1 MKQNV
6 RFQFSSFSDKQ
17 SVVRLSV
24 KKHLADRHLPDAVTS
39 QSFGRQSIR
48 RKASFYTVRSTKWH
62 SVKWRSAERRGTKQS
77 SWMSKDLGSKTF
89 IPSALALMC
98 DKLGCLSS
106 VSIFS
111 LMFAGRAGG
120 QYIRGAL

>member
-6 RFQFSSFSDKQ
+6 RFRFSSFSDKQ

-24 KKHLADRHLPDAVTS
+24 EKHFADRHLPDTATS

-62 SVKWRSAERRGTKQS
+62 SAKWCLGERRGTKQS

-89 IPSALALMC
+89 IPS
-98 DKLGCLSS
+98 S
-106 VSIFS
+106 
-111 LMFAGRAGG
+111 
-120 QYIRGAL
+120 GAIS